1 MKNWFT
7 ALAAVFFMFTA
18 FGCGNTTEPETT
30 PDVVEVEEST
40 DTEGSTDAAEG
51 EGEGEVTDATDNN
64 DSTDAATEEEE
75 E

>member
-7 ALAAVFFMFTA
+7 ALVAVFFMFAA
-18 FGCGNTTEPETT
+18 FGCGDSTEPETT
-30 PDVVEVEEST
+30 PDVVEVEESE
-40 DTEGSTDAAEG
+40 DTEESDDTAEG

-75 E
+75 